1 MLGEGMEMLTL
12 DPMTWAV
19 AVMVAIVAG
28 LVKGLVGFALPMV
41 FISGLSLVLP
51 PHLALAALIMPT
63 FFTNGWQALRQGPAA
78 ALGSVKRFRIFL
90 ISGAI
95 CLAVSAQFVL
105 YLAPATLFFLIGFLV
120 TAFTLWQLVQVD
132 VLQTEK
138 SVMKDVLVGGCA
150 GVLGGLSGIWG
161 PPTVLYLTAI
171 ATEKSEQ
178 IRVQGVVYGLGAVAL
193 IVAHVGS
200 GVLYAQSFVLS
211 LVLVIPA
218 VFGLWLGS
226 RLQDLINQRGF
237 RRLTLLILMVAG
249 LNLLRRSLI

>member
-1 MLGEGMEMLTL
+1 M
-12 DPMTWAV
+12 
-19 AVMVAIVAG
+19 
-28 LVKGLVGFALPMV
+28 
-41 FISGLSLVLP
+41 
-51 PHLALAALIMPT
+51 
-63 FFTNGWQALRQGPAA
+63 
-78 ALGSVKRFRIFL
+78 
-90 ISGAI
+90 
-95 CLAVSAQFVL
+95 
-105 YLAPATLFFLIGFLV
+105 
-120 TAFTLWQLVQVD
+120 
-132 VLQTEK
+132 
-138 SVMKDVLVGGCA
+138 
-150 GVLGGLSGIWG
+150 LGGLSGIWG

>member
-1 MLGEGMEMLTL
+1 MEMLTL
-12 DPMTWAV
+12 DPVTWAV

-63 FFTNGWQALRQGPAA
+63 FFTNGWQALQQGPAA
-78 ALGSVKRFRIFL
+78 ALGSVKQFRIFL
-90 ISGAI
+90 MSGAV

-105 YLAPATLFFLIGFLV
+105 YFVPATLFFLIGFLV
-120 TAFTLWQLVQVD
+120 TAFTLWHLVQVD
-132 VLQTEK
+132 VFQTEK
-138 SVMKDVLVGGCA
+138 TVIKDILVGGCA

-178 IRVQGVVYGLGAVAL
+178 IRVQGVVYGLGAVVL
-193 IVAHVGS
+193 IVAHVWS
-200 GVLYAQSFVLS
+200 GILYAQSFVLS

-226 RLQDLINQRGF
+226 RLQDLINQRVF